1 MKEVTVSIRNSEQTY
16 KEKFLI
22 YDDFTCSEN
31 DSVIKE
37 CVESALSHMQGEPEK
52 ITVRVRLDVQ

>member
-22 YDDFTCSEN
+22 YDDFRCDSN
-31 DSVIKE
+31 DPVIKE
-37 CVESALSHMQGEPEK
+37 CIDTAVSHMQGEPEK
-52 ITVRVRLDVQ
+52 IAVRIRLDVQ

>member
-1 MKEVTVSIRNSEQTY
+1 MKEITVTIKNSEQTY

-22 YDDFTCSEN
+22 YDEFQCNSSDPI
-31 DSVIKE
+31 VKE
-37 CVESALSHMQGEPEK
+37 CIDTAVSHMQGEPEK